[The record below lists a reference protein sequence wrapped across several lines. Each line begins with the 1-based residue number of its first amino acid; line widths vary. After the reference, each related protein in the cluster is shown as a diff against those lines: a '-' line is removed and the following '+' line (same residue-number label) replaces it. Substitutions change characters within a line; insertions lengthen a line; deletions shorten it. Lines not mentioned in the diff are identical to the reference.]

1 MSQAA
6 KQPKEIIPEGLIDK
20 TVPFRPSVYQKVHI
34 MRAMA
39 GETVAE
45 CMERIVLA
53 AYIDSRRQNIQ
64 EENPWKKP

>member
-1 MSQAA
+1 MSSAP
-6 KQPKEIIPEGLIDK
+6 KQPKEIIPEQVVDK

-45 CMERIVLA
+45 CMERIVLS
-53 AYIDSRRQNIQ
+53 AYIDSRKQLTQ
-64 EENPWKKP
+64 EQPQ